1 MKFLDEAKI
10 YLKAGDG
17 GPGCVSFRRE
27 KYVEFGGPDG
37 GDGGRGGNVFFEA
50 VNNLNTLIDFRYKQ
64 HFKAESGKNG
74 AGKNRT
80 GHNGKDT
87 VIRVPVGTVILSED
101 KKQIYK
107 DFKKKEV
114 FLLLEGGLG
123 GKGNHKFKSS
133 TNQAPRHFQKGI
145 KGKEMWV
152 WLRLKLIADIGFVG
166 VPNAGKS
173 TLLSIL
179 SNAKPKIA
187 DYPFTT
193 VKPQLGVLR
202 FNSGDLVLADLPG
215 LLKGASEGT
224 GLGLKFLA
232 HIERCKYLLHLVDI
246 NDNNWYENYKIVRN
260 EISQYSEKV
269 SSKKEIIVFTK
280 VDLLHENLKEKKIK
294 INQKLNSE
302 ILFISSFN
310 NEGIND
316 LIDYLFKYNEI
327 TND

>member
-1 MKFLDEAKI
+1 M
-10 YLKAGDG
+10 
-17 GPGCVSFRRE
+17 
-27 KYVEFGGPDG
+27 
-37 GDGGRGGNVFFEA
+37 
-50 VNNLNTLIDFRYKQ
+50 
-64 HFKAESGKNG
+64 
-74 AGKNRT
+74 
-80 GHNGKDT
+80 
-87 VIRVPVGTVILSED
+87 
-101 KKQIYK
+101 
-107 DFKKKEV
+107 
-114 FLLLEGGLG
+114 
-123 GKGNHKFKSS
+123 
-133 TNQAPRHFQKGI
+133 
-145 KGKEMWV
+145 
-152 WLRLKLIADIGFVG
+152 
-166 VPNAGKS
+166 
-173 TLLSIL
+173 
-179 SNAKPKIA
+179 
-187 DYPFTT
+187 
-193 VKPQLGVLR
+193 R

-280 VDLLHENLKEKKIK
+280 VDLLHENFKEKKIK

-316 LIDYLFKYNEI
+316 LIEYLFKYNEI